1 VEDTTPFYKKLCYH
15 LISLSLI
22 GYFLF
27 ISQEILIPLVLA
39 ILLASLLLPLNKR
52 LEKKKLPRVAAISIS
67 LILSAVVI
75 GLIIYFITYQISGFL
90 DDLPTIRERLGNL
103 SLTIQKWV
111 RETFGVTIRKQ
122 NQYLNE
128 TAAQMKQSSAG
139 FLGQTF
145 GTLTEVLSYLVL
157 LPLYSFLIL
166 YHRGMIKKFIIDVFK
181 GTSDRPITEILNA
194 SQSVSLNFITGL
206 LIEMS
211 VVFTLNAVGFLILGI
226 KYPVFLA
233 LVAALLNLIP
243 YIGMLVA
250 NIFCML
256 ITLISGDTMHLG
268 DVVWVGVILGIVQL
282 IDNDFLMSMI
292 VAAKL
297 RINALATLTGV
308 LVGGALWGIPGMFL
322 SIPGLAVI
330 KVICDRV
337 DGFQPFGMLLGVDP
351 SIIKTAKNS
360 LVQPAEEEVSD

>member
-1 VEDTTPFYKKLCYH
+1 MEDTTPFYKKLSYH
-15 LISLSLI
+15 LVSLTLI
-22 GYFLF
+22 TF
-27 ISQEILIPLVLA
+27 IFYIGQEILVPIVLA
-39 ILLASLLLPLNKR
+39 TLLACLLLPINR
-52 LEKKKLPRVAAISIS
+52 MLEKWKLPRVVAITIS
-67 LILSAVVI
+67 LVLAALII
-75 GLIIYFITYQISGFL
+75 GTVIYFITYQVSGFIE
-90 DDLPTIRERLGNL
+90 DLPTIRERLGNL

-128 TAAQMKQSSAG
+128 TAAQMKQGSAG

-166 YHRGMIKKFIIDVFK
+166 YHRSMIKKFIIQIFNHTHSAPV
-181 GTSDRPITEILNA
+181 SEILTA
-194 SQSVSLNFITGL
+194 TQSVAQSFVTGL
-206 LIEMS
+206 MIEMGL
-211 VVFTLNAVGFLILGI
+211 VFALNAVGFLILGI

-256 ITLISGDTMHLG
+256 ITLISGETMHLG
-268 DVVWVGVILGIVQL
+268 DVVWVGIILGVVQL
-282 IDNDFLMSMI
+282 IDNNFLMTFI
-292 VAAKL
+292 VASKL

-308 LVGGALWGIPGMFL
+308 LAGGALWGIPGMFL
-322 SIPGLAVI
+322 SIPALAVL

-337 DGFQPFGMLLGVDP
+337 DELKPFGMLLGIEP
-351 SIIKTAKNS
+351 KNPKINPPHPDEQS
-360 LVQPAEEEVSD
+360 VETE